1 MAFSKRFTNRA
12 MQMHTVPD
20 KLVIAPETQTEWSM
34 CEDGLQHR
42 RRDCSDRKHCGLES
56 RNCGEAAVT
65 EKRRKNKEKV
75 KEELPTHEDIARVK
89 ANIRQNGLRCRPDV
103 CCPVF
108 EGCAVG
114 LRLNSKLKRLEWCKK
129 PCATKKHQ

>member
-1 MAFSKRFTNRA
+1 MAEIIFIFDLA
-12 MQMHTVPD
+12 VPD

-75 KEELPTHEDIARVK
+75 KEGEKERGKFFKEI
-89 ANIRQNGLRCRPDV
+89 IRK
-103 CCPVF
+103 
-108 EGCAVG
+108 E
-114 LRLNSKLKRLEWCKK
+114 KLIFKRSRI
-129 PCATKKHQ
+129 